1 MTTFLIKHDDVITT
15 VVMDITDTML
25 HLKKLIIKEMK
36 IETKYLDLNFLLEKP
51 IRGFG
56 KMNLEKG
63 ILPRTMDNF
72 PFNRYNL
79 EGKEVI
85 CEYIIVDDYSPDRIT
100 KTDVSDNVY
109 IPPGMK
115 TGVDKVDKV
124 KKVPITY
131 DLESVLDFPSL

>member
-36 IETKYLDLNFLLEKP
+36 LETKYLDLNFLLEKP

-56 KMNLEKG
+56 KMNLDKG
-63 ILPRTMDNF
+63 LLPRTMDNF

-85 CEYIIVDDYSPDRIT
+85 CEYQQRRCDYELIT
-100 KTDVSDNVY
+100 T
-109 IPPGMK
+109 
-115 TGVDKVDKV
+115 
-124 KKVPITY
+124 
-131 DLESVLDFPSL
+131 